1 MEENQIRLNKY
12 ISNSGICS
20 RREADRLIELG
31 KVSVNNEIVKELG
44 YKVSIKDIVKVN
56 GKKIMNEKKVYYLM
70 NKPKGYITTVKDPD
84 GRRTV
89 MDLLNPSIKER
100 IYPVG
105 RLDRNSSGLLLFT
118 NDGELSTALLHPSSN
133 IKKIYTLKLDKN
145 LSVTDYEKCIKGVEL
160 EDGIIKV
167 DEIAFINEK
176 DKSEIGVEIHSGKNR
191 ILRRLFLKLGY
202 EVVKLDRVMFGN
214 LTKKDI
220 PRGKT
225 RELSIKEVRSLSNL
239 AFHNKN
245 QQSNNKT

>member
-1 MEENQIRLNKY
+1 MEENQLRLNKY

-20 RREADRLIELG
+20 RREADKLIELG
-31 KVSVNNEIVKELG
+31 KVSVNNEIIKELG

-89 MDLLNPSIKER
+89 MDLLDPKIKER

-160 EDGIIKV
+160 EDGIIEV

-245 QQSNNKT
+245 QQSNNKI

>member
-1 MEENQIRLNKY
+1 MEDNNIRLNKY

-20 RREADRLIELG
+20 RREADKLIENG
-31 KVSVNNEIVKELG
+31 KVTVNDKVITELG
-44 YKVSIKDIVKVN
+44 YKVSINDKIKVG

-70 NKPKGYITTVKDPD
+70 NKPKGYITTVKDPE

-89 MDLLNPSIKER
+89 MDLLDKNIKER

-118 NDGELSTALLHPSSN
+118 NDGELSTALMHPSSN
-133 IKKIYTLKLDKN
+133 IKKIYTLKLNAPLKIPD
-145 LSVTDYEKCIKGVEL
+145 LEKCISGVEL

-176 DKSEIGVEIHSGKNR
+176 DKSEIGVEIHSGRNR
-191 ILRRLFLKLGY
+191 VLRRLFQKLNY
-202 EVVKLDRVMFGN
+202 EVIKLDRVMFGN

-225 RELSIKEVRSLSNL
+225 KELSIKEVRSLYNL

-245 QQSNNKT
+245 QQSTNKT